1 MFIKRLICT
10 FLVAIIV
17 MNLSCVALAAINKQD
32 TLAELDENNVFVE
45 PIDIEDLP
53 FDVESSARSLLR
65 VRKVM
70 FLLSPLTLKIYRLM
84 LSLLR
89 VRKVIYRYLIRKRS
103 LIHR

>member
-53 FDVESSARSLLR
+53 
-65 VRKVM
+65 
-70 FLLSPLTLKIYRLM
+70 
-84 LSLLR
+84 
-89 VRKVIYRYLIRKRS
+89 
-103 LIHR
+103 

>member
-53 FDVESSARSLLR
+53 FDGVFCA
-65 VRKVM
+65 
-70 FLLSPLTLKIYRLM
+70 
-84 LSLLR
+84 
-89 VRKVIYRYLIRKRS
+89 
-103 LIHR
+103 

>member
-45 PIDIEDLP
+45 P
-53 FDVESSARSLLR
+53 SLLR